1 MISHLRG
8 RLVEK
13 TPTLIVIE
21 TGGVG
26 FHVNI
31 PLSSYRVLGE
41 KGQETLVL
49 TYLHVREDVLQ
60 LYGFA
65 TQEERKLFLLLLS
78 VSGVGPKVA
87 QGILS
92 ASTPESFGQAVVGGD
107 IAALTQIPGIGRKTA
122 ERLVLELKD
131 KIREVLPKKEAAGD
145 GRVSVQREAA
155 LALVS
160 LGFKQSQAEE
170 AVRRIYR
177 EEEGLPLE
185 EILKRALNLLR

>member
-8 RLVEK
+8 KLVEK
-13 TPTLIVIE
+13 TPTLAVIE

-26 FHVNI
+26 FHVHI
-31 PLSSYRVLGE
+31 PLSSYRMLGE
-41 KGQETLVL
+41 IGQETLVL

-92 ASTPESFGQAVVGGD
+92 SSAPESFGQAVAGGD
-107 IAALTQIPGIGRKTA
+107 IAFLTQIPGIGRKTA

-131 KIREVLPKKEAAGD
+131 KVREVLPKKEAPGD
-145 GRVSVQREAA
+145 GRISVQREAA

-170 AVRRIYR
+170 TVRKICQQDAA
-177 EEEGLPLE
+177 LPLE
-185 EILKRALNLLR
+185 ELLRCALNLLR